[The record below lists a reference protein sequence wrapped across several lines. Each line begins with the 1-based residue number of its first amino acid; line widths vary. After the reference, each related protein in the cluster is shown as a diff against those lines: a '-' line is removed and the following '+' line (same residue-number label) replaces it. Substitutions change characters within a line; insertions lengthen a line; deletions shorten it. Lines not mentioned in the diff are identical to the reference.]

1 MKQVHRL
8 TFVALTVT
16 GLGLWARP
24 VHAQTLASSGQTQRT
39 YLDQTTLDRAVKPG
53 DDFYAYANGGWLKG
67 NEIPATEAAWG
78 NEVILRNKTRARLL
92 ELITSTARQKNKPG
106 SDAQKLQD
114 FYNSG
119 MNTAAIDQL
128 GFQPVQADL
137 KRIEAIS
144 TPQGVATEA
153 ATQLAAGLSGGT
165 APLFSLANLADPIS
179 NDVEI
184 IVLVHGGAGVPSGG
198 LGLPG
203 KDYYT
208 DASAKGV
215 AIRAQYTTYLQQLL
229 ELSGTPKAA
238 DRAAAILA
246 LETRL
251 AAGART
257 PTENRNIPKL
267 LNYYT
272 LDKAQQQFPLLGLG
286 ATFQKLNV
294 APAKFIVGQPEY
306 FAGLNKELTA
316 TPLATW
322 KDYLRVRLLSN
333 AAPYLSAPFAAAS
346 FAFYATALAGQT
358 QNRPRNERVVATTD
372 AKLGEIL
379 GKVYV
384 EKYFTADAKK
394 RMNELVQN
402 VVTAF
407 AERIQ
412 SNGWMTAPTKE
423 KATQK
428 LSTVRRKIAYP
439 DQWRDYSALQIGPNY
454 FGNVKA
460 ATAFALRENMRR
472 VGKPVNRE
480 LWTMTPPTLNA
491 YYNPLNNEIV
501 FPAGILL
508 PPFFDPQAD
517 DAVNYGGIATIIGHE
532 ISHGFDDQGSQFD
545 AQGRFSNWWTKEDL
559 ANFKARGAA
568 LSRQFSQYVAV
579 DTLHVNGQLTLGENI
594 GDLCGVTVAYQAFKK
609 TPQGQGTQLLD
620 GLTPDQ
626 RFFLSYAAIWRV
638 KAREESQRTQVLTDP
653 HSPARFRVLGPLSN
667 LDAFYAAFNIKEG
680 DQMWRPANERIVIW

>member
-1 MKQVHRL
+1 MHKTFILSSLLLVGSAAGVQAQQV
-8 TFVALTVT
+8 F
-16 GLGLWARP
+16 
-24 VHAQTLASSGQTQRT
+24 
-39 YLDQTTLDRAVKPG
+39 LDQTTIDRAVKPS
-53 DDFYAYANGGWLKG
+53 DDFYAYANGGWLKA
-67 NEIPATEAAWG
+67 NEIPATESSWG
-78 NEVILRNKTRARLL
+78 NGVILRNKTRARLQ
-92 ELITSTARQKNKPG
+92 ELITSTAAQKNKPG

-119 MNTAAIDQL
+119 MNTAAIDKL

-165 APLFSLANLADPIS
+165 APLYSLGNLPDPIS

-184 IVLVHGGAGVPSGG
+184 VALEQGGM
-198 LGLPG
+198 GLPG

-215 AIRAQYTTYLQQLL
+215 AIRTKYTTYLQQLL

-257 PTENRNIPKL
+257 PTENRNIQKQ

-272 LDKAQQQFPLLGLG
+272 LGKAQQQFPLLGLG

-294 APAKFIVGQPEY
+294 TPAKLLVAQPE
-306 FAGLNKELTA
+306 FFDGLNKELTA

-322 KDYLRVRLLSN
+322 KDYLRVRLLSS
-333 AAPYLSAPFAAAS
+333 AAPYLSAPFVEAN
-346 FAFYATALAGQT
+346 FAFYSTALAGQT

-407 AERIQ
+407 GERIN
-412 SNGWMTAPTKE
+412 SNSWMTATTKE

-439 DQWRDYSALQIGPNY
+439 DQWRDYSALTIGPNY
-454 FGNVKA
+454 FSNVKA
-460 ATAFALRENMRR
+460 ATAFELRENMRR
-472 VGKPVNRE
+472 VGKPVDRE

-491 YYNPLNNEIV
+491 YYDPLNNEIV

-508 PPFFDPQAD
+508 APFFDPQAD
-517 DAVNYGGIATIIGHE
+517 DAVNYGGIATVIGHE

-559 ANFKARGAA
+559 ANFQARGAA
-568 LSRQFSQYVAV
+568 LAKQFNQYVAV
-579 DTLHVNGQLTLGENI
+579 DTLHVNGKLTLGENI

-609 TPQGQGTQLLD
+609 TPQGQGNQLLD

-626 RFFLSYAAIWRV
+626 RFFLSYAAIWRQ
-638 KAREESQRTQVLTDP
+638 KAREQSQRTQVLTDP
-653 HSPARFRVLGPLSN
+653 HSPARFRVDGPLSN
-667 LDAFYAAFNIKEG
+667 IDAFYTAFNVKEG
-680 DQMWRPANERIVIW
+680 DKMWRPVSERVVIW

>member
-1 MKQVHRL
+1 MQKTFILSSLLVFGSAVGAQAQQVL
-8 TFVALTVT
+8 
-16 GLGLWARP
+16 
-24 VHAQTLASSGQTQRT
+24 
-39 YLDQTTLDRAVKPG
+39 LDQTTIDRSVKPG
-53 DDFYAYANGGWLKG
+53 DDFYAYANGGWLKA
-67 NEIPATEAAWG
+67 NEIPATESLWG
-78 NEVILRNKTRARLL
+78 DKVILRNKTQARLQA
-92 ELITSTARQKNKPG
+92 LITATASQKNKPG
-106 SDAQKLQD
+106 SEAQKLQD

-119 MNTAAIDQL
+119 MNTTAIDKL
-128 GFQPVQADL
+128 GFQPLQADL

-144 TPQGVATEA
+144 TAQGVATEA
-153 ATQLAAGLSGGT
+153 ATQLAAGLSIGT
-165 APLFSLANLADPIS
+165 APLYSLGNLADPIS

-184 IVLVHGGAGVPSGG
+184 VVIVQAGLGLPSGG

-215 AIRAQYTTYLQQLL
+215 AIRAKYTTYLQQLL
-229 ELSGTPKAA
+229 ELSGTPQAT
-238 DRAAAILA
+238 DRAAAIVA

-257 PTENRNIPKL
+257 PSENRNIQQL

-272 LDKAQQQFPLLGLG
+272 LDQAQEQFPLLGLG

-294 APAKFIVGQPEY
+294 APAKFIVAQPEY

-322 KDYLRVRLLSN
+322 KDYLRVRLLGS
-333 AAPYLSAPFAAAS
+333 AAPYLSAPFAEAN
-346 FAFYATALAGQT
+346 FAFYSTALAGQT
-358 QNRPRNERVVATTD
+358 QNRPRNERVVVATD

-384 EKYFTADAKK
+384 AKYFTADAKK

-412 SNGWMTAPTKE
+412 SNGWMTAPTKV

-428 LSTVRRKIAYP
+428 LSTIRRKIAYP
-439 DQWRDYSALQIGPNY
+439 DQWRDYSALRIGPDY
-454 FGNVKA
+454 FSNVKA
-460 ATAFALRENMRR
+460 ATAFELRENMSR
-472 VGKPVNRE
+472 VGKSVNHE
-480 LWTMTPPTLNA
+480 LWSMTAPTLNA
-491 YYNPLNNEIV
+491 YYNPLHNEIV

-517 DAVNYGGIATIIGHE
+517 DAVNYGGIATVIGHE

-568 LSRQFSQYVAV
+568 LAKQFNQYVAV
-579 DTLHVNGQLTLGENI
+579 DTLHVNGKLTLGENI

-609 TPQGQGTQLLD
+609 TPQGQGTQLID
-620 GLTPDQ
+620 GLTPNQ
-626 RFFLSYAAIWRV
+626 RFFLSYAAIWRL
-638 KAREESQRTQVLTDP
+638 KARDESLRTQVLTDP
-653 HSPARFRVLGPLSN
+653 HSPARFRVDGSLSN
-667 LDAFYAAFNIKEG
+667 LDAFYAAFNLQEG
-680 DQMWRPANERIVIW
+680 DKMWRPVSERVVIW